1 MQTETLQP
9 TEAKQY
15 AISQNHQYCS
25 SQYPGYTRQG
35 LNQTYLHG
43 RHPLMRREHIEMLS
57 GPV

>member
-25 SQYPGYTRQG
+25 SQHVEYTARD
-35 LNQTYLHG
+35 
-43 RHPLMRREHIEMLS
+43 
-57 GPV
+57 